1 MQNPIVRFETLG
13 CKLNQIESESA
24 ARAFSDGGFDCRMDS
39 VSSSSST
46 DLHTILCIVNTCTV
60 TAKAE
65 QKCRRVIRL
74 LLQKYPRA
82 AILVTGCYAQLDA
95 CFLNAIDKRI
105 AVLGGRRKDAL
116 VRLPEFLHSFFNA
129 YTGGTAEQKWCA
141 DENPPYCGENA
152 LCRGELLAAE
162 LRTLYAEDAA
172 ADMRPFEELKQAAF
186 VLSTD
191 TFLQHSRPSL
201 KIQDGCDNRCSYC
214 RICFA
219 RGPSVSLEAPKV
231 LERVLQ
237 LERAG
242 HREVVLT
249 GVNLGQYRF
258 EAGGLAGLLAYL
270 LYNTSH
276 IAFRLS
282 SLHPQ
287 IVDEALCRV
296 LSDERIRPHFHLSV
310 QSGSDT
316 VLKAMHRPYNADCV
330 KQAVEHLR
338 SIKELPFIACDII
351 AGFPGETD
359 EEFTKTAELCR
370 SCNFSWI
377 HAFPFSPRP
386 GTAAYTMKNTVVSAA
401 ARTRVHELTLIAE
414 AQKKAYI
421 ESCIG
426 KRFKAVIEKFRI
438 GEVRAVT
445 ENFLHVRIKHSSDAS
460 ADFAQ
465 SGGKPEKRGEIPEN
479 RGGSEVLVR
488 IEAVNEAGFRGED
501 CEAFAALT

>member
-1 MQNPIVRFETLG
+1 MQNPTVRFETLG

-24 ARAFSDGGFDCRMDS
+24 ARAFSDRGFDCRMGTVGSASPAD
-39 VSSSSST
+39 T
-46 DLHTILCIVNTCTV
+46 NTLLCIVNTCTV

-65 QKCRRVIRL
+65 QKCRRIIRL
-74 LLQKYPRA
+74 LLEKYPRA
-82 AILVTGCYAQLDA
+82 AILVTGCYAQLDSHL
-95 CFLNAIDKRI
+95 LNAIDKRI

-116 VRLPEFLHSFFNA
+116 VRLPEFLNA
-129 YTGGTAEQKWCA
+129 FLNAIRSGAEQKLCT
-141 DENPPYCGENA
+141 GENA
-152 LCRGELLAAE
+152 PYSAQALAAE
-162 LRTLYAEDAA
+162 LRLLYAEKAG
-172 ADMRPFEELKQAAF
+172 REELRSLAEIRKAAF

-219 RGPSVSLEAPKV
+219 RGPSVSLEAAKV

-237 LERAG
+237 LEKAG
-242 HREVVLT
+242 HREVILT
-249 GVNLGQYRF
+249 GVNVGQYRF
-258 EAGGLAGLLAYL
+258 EEGGLAALLSFL
-270 LYNTSH
+270 LKHTAR

-287 IVDEALCRV
+287 IVNDALCRV

-310 QSGSDT
+310 QSGSDA
-316 VLKAMHRPYNADCV
+316 VLSSMRRPYKADCV
-330 KQAVEHLR
+330 RRAVERLR
-338 SIKELPFIACDII
+338 SVKKYAFIACDII
-351 AGFPGETD
+351 AGFPGESRTD
-359 EEFTKTAELCR
+359 FEQTLELCR

-386 GTAAYTMKNTVVSAA
+386 GTAAYTMKDRVSPAD
-401 ARTRVHELTLIAE
+401 ARSRVHELTLIAE

-426 KRFKAVIEKFRI
+426 KCFKAVIEKFRK

-445 ENFLHVRIKHSSDAS
+445 ENFLHVRITP
-460 ADFAQ
+460 AQ
-465 SGGKPEKRGEIPEN
+465 TGANPEKL
-479 RGGSEVLVR
+479 GGNEVRLR
-488 IEAVNEAGFRGED
+488 IDAVNEAGFRGED
-501 CEAFAALT
+501 CEAFAVLAE

>member
-24 ARAFSDGGFDCRMDS
+24 ARAFSDGGFDCRMGTVTS
-39 VSSSSST
+39 AAPA
-46 DLHTILCIVNTCTV
+46 DLNTLLCIVNTCTV

-82 AILVTGCYAQLDA
+82 AILVTGCYAQLDSH
-95 CFLNAIDKRI
+95 LLSAIDKRI

-116 VRLPEFLHSFFNA
+116 VRLPEFLNA
-129 YTGGTAEQKWCA
+129 YTESAAEQKLCA
-141 DENPPYCGENA
+141 GENPPHYGEV
-152 LCRGELLAAE
+152 LAAE
-162 LRTLYAEDAA
+162 LRALYNETAGFANDLK
-172 ADMRPFEELKQAAF
+172 PLSELRQAAF

-219 RGPSVSLEAPKV
+219 RGPSVSLEADKV

-237 LERAG
+237 LEKAE

-258 EAGGLAGLLAYL
+258 AESGLAGLLAYL
-270 LYNTSH
+270 VQNTEH

-287 IVDEALCRV
+287 IVDDALCSV

-316 VLKAMHRPYNADCV
+316 VLKAMRRPYTADCV
-330 KQAVEHLR
+330 RRAVDRLR
-338 SIKELPFIACDII
+338 SVKKNAFIACDII

-359 EEFTKTAELCR
+359 EEFRKTLELCR
-370 SCNFSWI
+370 SCDFSWI

-386 GTAAYTMKNTVVSAA
+386 GTAAYGMSGTVSPRE
-401 ARTRVHELTLIAE
+401 ARNRVCELTLIAE
-414 AQKKAYI
+414 VQKKAYI

-426 KRFKAVIEKFRI
+426 KRFKAVIEKFRK

-445 ENFLHVRIKHSSDAS
+445 ENFLHVRVVHNSEAAAKL
-460 ADFAQ
+460 
-465 SGGKPEKRGEIPEN
+465 KN
-479 RGGSEVLVR
+479 LGGSEVLLR
-488 IEAVNEAGFRGED
+488 IEAVNEAGLRGED
-501 CEAFAALT
+501 CEAFAVLSEKPAN